1 MADTRS
7 ARERLAN
14 PWWRLRHSAW
24 MIPALIGIGVLAW
37 VSFVYV
43 AARTR
48 RPLYVGIAGFF
59 LVAGALGGFWP
70 DDANNTAGGI
80 LVFVW
85 AAAIVTALV
94 INPGYLRWRAAR
106 GASDPGVP
114 SGLAGSPG
122 PAGSGAPSASGS
134 APTAPHDGPQDTI
147 RRPGQA
153 RGPVFGE
160 SGRWE
165 TPER

>member
-1 MADTRS
+1 MAAPAQT
-7 ARERLAN
+7 AQERLAN

-24 MIPALIGIGVLAW
+24 MLAPLLSIGALGW
-37 VSFVYV
+37 VGFVYV

-48 RPLYVGIAGFF
+48 KPAWVAIAGLF
-59 LVAGALGGFWP
+59 LVAGAVAAFWP
-70 DDANNTAGGI
+70 DDRGNTRGGL

-85 AAAIVTALV
+85 AAAIVTALI

-106 GASDPGVP
+106 GLHPATPAASNHP
-114 SGLAGSPG
+114 
-122 PAGSGAPSASGS
+122 PAPAWGE
-134 APTAPHDGPQDTI
+134 GPQDTLH
-147 RRPGQA
+147 RPGQA